1 MSNGKIKVSPMLDR
15 FEQIC
20 RNKGLRITH
29 QRVEIFKALLQH
41 DTHPTVEQVFEQVR
55 RRLTT
60 ISLDTVYRTISTFE
74 EYGLVRKV
82 YHIDNAARLDVNISD
97 HHHLVCKKCH
107 AIEDFYWPDFD
118 RMKPPKSIAHWQ
130 KLELK
135 HVVISG
141 LCSNC
146 KTAR

>member
-1 MSNGKIKVSPMLDR
+1 MRQGKIDEAQMMAR
-15 FEQIC
+15 FETVC
-20 RNKGLRITH
+20 RNKGLRVTH
-29 QRVEIFKALLQH
+29 QRTEIFRALLQH
-41 DTHPTVEQVFEQVR
+41 DNHPTVENVFEQVR
-55 RRLTT
+55 QQLKT

-107 AIEDFYWPDFD
+107 EIEDFYWPDFD
-118 RMKPPKSIAHWQ
+118 RMKPPKSISHWQ
-130 KLELK
+130 KLEIK

-141 LCSNC
+141 LCSRC
-146 KTAR
+146 KTKS